1 MEMKKTAGVGF
12 GRGMNI
18 RKQRL
23 LLELVYIFCTLVIV
37 VLAVFAFI
45 YQEKAS
51 FLYPVIFVLAAAMN
65 ILTGVRYVQRD
76 THNRRHTVPALLFFA
91 LALALLL
98 MAAAGLIIM
107 L

>member
-1 MEMKKTAGVGF
+1 MKKTAGVGF

-23 LLELVYIFCTLVIV
+23 MLELVYIFCTLLIVI
-37 VLAVFAFI
+37 LAVFAFV

-51 FLYPVIFVLAAAMN
+51 FLYPVIFILAAAMN
-65 ILTGVRYVQRD
+65 TLTGIRYVQRD
-76 THNRRHTVPALLFFA
+76 AHNRRHTLPAVLFFA
-91 LALALLL
+91 LALALLI
-98 MAAAGLIIM
+98 MAGAGLIIM